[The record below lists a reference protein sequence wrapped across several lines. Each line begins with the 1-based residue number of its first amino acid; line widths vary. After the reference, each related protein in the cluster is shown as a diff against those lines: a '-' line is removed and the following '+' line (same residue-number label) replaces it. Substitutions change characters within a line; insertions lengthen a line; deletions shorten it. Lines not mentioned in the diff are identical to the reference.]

1 MRIAHLCL
9 AAFYI
14 DSFGYQENILPRVH
28 RRMGHEVEIIT
39 STETYVDQTRLG
51 YVAPASYENED
62 GIPVHRLPYARWVPR
77 KIQPK
82 IRAYR
87 GLKHR
92 LEAFKPDLIFLHD
105 VQFWDLLVVRK
116 YALAHKVPIHADSH
130 TDFVNSAR
138 GFVSRHLLHG
148 CFYRPLVRFADPA
161 IRRYFPTLPARA
173 DFMHEVYGLSRA
185 KMELLPFGF
194 DDTSVAG
201 LDRDAVRRDIRE
213 SLGIS
218 ETDIVLVTGGKL
230 DLRKNIHVLIERF
243 SALRQAGQL
252 GAVHLVVFGKPNPEV
267 ARELAKLDM
276 DGNVHLLGWMNSNTL
291 YRVFWG
297 ADAAIF
303 PGTHSVSWE
312 EAIGHGLATVFHR
325 WKGMEH
331 LDLGGNTL
339 FIDDATAQTLDRV
352 LCDLAKDGGAQIH
365 RMAEIAQRKGPGVFS
380 FSQIARKAIR

>member
-1 MRIAHLCL
+1 MRIAHICL
-9 AAFYI
+9 AQFYI
-14 DSFGYQENILPRVH
+14 DGFGYQENILPRVH
-28 RRMGHEVEIIT
+28 RRMGHDVEIIT
-39 STETYVDQTRLG
+39 STETYIDQTRLG
-51 YVAPASYENED
+51 YVAPASYVNED

-87 GLKHR
+87 GLKQS
-92 LEAFKPDLIFLHD
+92 LETFRPDLIFLHD
-105 VQFWDLLVVRK
+105 LQFWDLLVVRK
-116 YALAHKVPIHADSH
+116 YALAHNIPVHADSH

-148 CFYRPLVRFADPA
+148 GFYRPLLRYADPM

-201 LDRDAVRRDIRE
+201 LDRDAVRREIRE
-213 SLGIS
+213 NLGIS
-218 ETDIVLVTGGKL
+218 KSDLVLVTGGKL

-243 SALRQAGQL
+243 SALRRAGQL

-267 ARELAKLDM
+267 VAELAKLDM
-276 DGNVHLLGWMNSNTL
+276 DENVHLIGWMDPKIL
-291 YRVFWG
+291 YRVFWA

-312 EAIGHGLATVFHR
+312 EAIGHGLASVFHR
-325 WKGMEH
+325 WNGMEH

-339 FIDDATAQTLDRV
+339 FMDDATATTLDRV
-352 LCDLAKDGGAQIH
+352 LLDLTKDNGAQIR
-365 RMAEIAQRKGPGVFS
+365 RMADIAQTKGPRVFS
-380 FSQIARKAIR
+380 FSQIAQKAIA